1 MNDILVKRVV
11 KEVRDFADKLEAG
24 TCSLN
29 SNEAIGLLSILAHE
43 ELSLEE
49 ACEFVNLHKS
59 RFTEL
64 VRLGHLPK
72 GRKSKGKRLVWYK
85 DELQFALD
93 DLAKYK

>member
-1 MNDILVKRVV
+1 MNDIFTKRVIAAM
-11 KEVRDFADKLEAG
+11 EETIAKLKAG

-29 SNEAIGLLSILAHE
+29 EQEAIGILSVLAHE

-59 RFTEL
+59 RFSEL
-64 VRLGHLPK
+64 VKLGHLPK